1 MSVPAAAPHLP
12 SDPGMNASPHFSP
25 GSLPRRMAAIVYDCL
40 LLWGILFLAGLP
52 LPIVPEHVREH
63 WVVQTLIQVYLLST
77 CLIFF
82 GWFWT
87 HGGQTL
93 GMRAWQLRVVGA
105 DGASITWRSAVIR
118 FFGAILSWAA
128 LGLGFWWV
136 LIDRQKLA
144 WHDYLSGTR
153 LIRLTKSPK
162 TSRQKMG
169 LNRLF

>member
-77 CLIFF
+77 CLVFF

-105 DGASITWRSAVIR
+105 DGASVTWRSAVIR
-118 FFGAILSWAA
+118 FFSAMLSWAA

-144 WHDYLSGTR
+144 WHDHLSGTR
-153 LIRLTKSPK
+153 LIRLTKSRK
-162 TSRQKMG
+162 
-169 LNRLF
+169 F